1 MKRKKQPRLFNQV
14 ELADILS
21 LSQRDRF
28 ILNVKYKNDKYSL
41 DEWKSILIK
50 EGFVLKNG

>member
-28 ILNVKYKNDKYSL
+28 ILNVKYKNDKYGL

>member
-1 MKRKKQPRLFNQV
+1 MKRKKKPRLFNQV

-28 ILNVKYKNDKYSL
+28 ILNVKYKNDEYSL

-50 EGFVLKNG
+50 EGFVLKNR